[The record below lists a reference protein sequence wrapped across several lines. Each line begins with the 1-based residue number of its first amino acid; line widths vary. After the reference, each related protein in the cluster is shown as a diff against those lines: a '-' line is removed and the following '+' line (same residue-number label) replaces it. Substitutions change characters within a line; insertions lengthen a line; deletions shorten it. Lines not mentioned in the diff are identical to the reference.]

1 MKYGKLYAVIAMVGI
16 IVGSYWVIN
25 WQANRINSLID
36 TNKKLTVALEEQ
48 KSINTDYQVRIM
60 RLNQLDIQYTQELA
74 NAKNEISRLRD
85 ISERHPER
93 VYIKAE
99 CPKSKT
105 TPSTSLDD
113 ATTARPTDT
122 AIRNYWLLRERI
134 AESEQMIK
142 GLQDYIKQECLRRK

>member
-25 WQANRINSLID
+25 RQANRINSLID

-48 KSINTDYQVRIM
+48 KSINTDYQARIM

-74 NAKNEISRLRD
+74 NVKNEISRLRD
-85 ISERHPER
+85 ISEHHPER

-99 CPKSKT
+99 CPKSKN

-113 ATTARPTDT
+113 ATTARPTDS

-134 AESEQMIK
+134 AEAEQMIL
-142 GLQDYIKQECLRRK
+142 GLQGYIRMECLQ

>member
-1 MKYGKLYAVIAMVGI
+1 M
-16 IVGSYWVIN
+16 GSYWVIN
-25 WQANRINSLID
+25 WQANRINSLTDI
-36 TNKKLTVALEEQ
+36 NKKLAVALEEQ
-48 KSINTDYQVRIM
+48 KSINTDYQARIM

-74 NAKNEISRLRD
+74 NAQNEISHLRD

-99 CPKSKT
+99 CPKVKT
-105 TPSTSLDD
+105 TPSTSLAY

-142 GLQDYIKQECLRRK
+142 GLQDYIKQECME

>member
-16 IVGSYWVIN
+16 IVGGYWVIN
-25 WQANRINSLID
+25 RQANRINLLVE
-36 TNKKLTVALEEQ
+36 TNKELTIALEEQ
-48 KSINTDYQVRIM
+48 KSINTDYQARIM

-85 ISERHPER
+85 ISEHHPKR

-105 TPSTSLDD
+105 TSATSLAS

-142 GLQDYIKQECLRRK
+142 GLQDYIRLECLK

>member
-25 WQANRINSLID
+25 WQANRINSLTDI
-36 TNKKLTVALEEQ
+36 NKKLAVALEEQ
-48 KSINTDYQVRIM
+48 KSINTDYQARIM

-74 NAKNEISRLRD
+74 NAKNEISHLRD

-99 CPKSKT
+99 CPAVTKN
-105 TPSTSLDD
+105 STESGSNE
-113 ATTARPTDT
+113 TTARLNKAVEQDYL
-122 AIRNYWLLRERI
+122 RLREMI
-134 AESEQMIK
+134 VENEQQTLY
-142 GLQDYIKQECLRRK
+142 LQNYINTECLAQ

>member
-1 MKYGKLYAVIAMVGI
+1 MRYGKLYAILAMVSI
-16 IVGSYWVIN
+16 IVGGYWVIN
-25 WQANRINSLID
+25 WQANRITTLTD

-48 KSINTDYQVRIM
+48 KSINTDYQARIM

-85 ISERHPER
+85 ISEHHPKR

-105 TPSTSLDD
+105 TSATSLAS

-134 AESEQMIK
+134 AESEQMIL
-142 GLQDYIKQECLRRK
+142 GLQDYIRRECLH

>member
-1 MKYGKLYAVIAMVGI
+1 MKYGKLYAVIMMVGI
-16 IVGSYWVIN
+16 IVGSYWVIS
-25 WQANRINSLID
+25 WQANRINSLTDI
-36 TNKKLTVALEEQ
+36 NKKLAVALEEQ
-48 KSINTDYQVRIM
+48 KSINTDYQARIM

-93 VYIKAE
+93 VYIKAS
-99 CPKSKT
+99 CSKNEI
-105 TPSTSLDD
+105 TPSTSLAY

-134 AESEQMIK
+134 AESEKKIR
-142 GLQDYIKQECLRRK
+142 GLQDYVRQECAK

>member
-1 MKYGKLYAVIAMVGI
+1 MKHWKLYIVVVMVGI
-16 IVGSYWVIN
+16 VAGGCALIN
-25 WQANRINSLID
+25 AQAKRINTL
-36 TNKKLTVALEEQ
+36 TENNKELTTALEEQ
-48 KSINTDYQVRIM
+48 KDINIDYQARIE
-60 RLNQLDIQYTQELA
+60 RLNQLDTRHTQELV

-85 ISERHPER
+85 ISERNPER

-99 CPKSKT
+99 CPKST
-105 TPSTSLDD
+105 TTSTSQLDD

-142 GLQDYIKQECLRRK
+142 GLQDYIKQECME

>member
-1 MKYGKLYAVIAMVGI
+1 MVGI

-25 WQANRINSLID
+25 WQFNRINSLID

-48 KSINTDYQVRIM
+48 KSINTDYQARIM

-105 TPSTSLDD
+105 TPATSL
-113 ATTARPTDT
+113 AYASTARPTDT
-122 AIRNYWLLRERI
+122 AI
-134 AESEQMIK
+134 
-142 GLQDYIKQECLRRK
+142 

>member
-16 IVGSYWVIN
+16 IVSSYWVIN
-25 WQANRINSLID
+25 WQANRITTLTDI
-36 TNKKLTVALEEQ
+36 NKELAIALEEQ
-48 KSINTDYQVRIM
+48 KSINTDYQARIM

-105 TPSTSLDD
+105 TSATSLAS

-134 AESEQMIK
+134 AESEQMIL
-142 GLQDYIKQECLRRK
+142 GLQDYIRLECLK

>member
-16 IVGSYWVIN
+16 IVGGYWGIN
-25 WQANRINSLID
+25 WQANRINLLVE
-36 TNKKLTVALEEQ
+36 TNKELTIALEEQ
-48 KSINTDYQVRIM
+48 KSINTDYQARIA

-99 CPKSKT
+99 CLKVTT
-105 TPSTSLDD
+105 TPSTSLAY

-142 GLQDYIKQECLRRK
+142 GLQDYVRKECSQ

>member
-25 WQANRINSLID
+25 WQANRITTLTD

-48 KSINTDYQVRIM
+48 KSINTDYQARIM

-85 ISERHPER
+85 ISERHPKR

-99 CPKSKT
+99 CLKST
-105 TPSTSLDD
+105 TTSATSLAY

-134 AESEQMIK
+134 AEADQVIL
-142 GLQDYIKQECLRRK
+142 GLQYYIRTECLLD

>member
-25 WQANRINSLID
+25 WQANRITTLTD

-48 KSINTDYQVRIM
+48 KSINTDYQARIM

-85 ISERHPER
+85 ISEHHPER

-105 TPSTSLDD
+105 TPATSLAY

-142 GLQDYIKQECLRRK
+142 GLQDYIRVACVR

>member
-25 WQANRINSLID
+25 WQANRINLLVE
-36 TNKKLTVALEEQ
+36 TNKELTIALEEQ
-48 KSINTDYQVRIM
+48 RSINTDYQARIM

-85 ISERHPER
+85 ISEHHPER

-105 TPSTSLDD
+105 TPATSLAY

-122 AIRNYWLLRERI
+122 ALRNYWLLRERI

-142 GLQDYIKQECLRRK
+142 GLQNYIRVECVN

>member
-1 MKYGKLYAVIAMVGI
+1 MKYWKFYIVVVIVGI
-16 IVGSYWVIN
+16 VAGGCALIN
-25 WQANRINSLID
+25 AQAKRINTL
-36 TNKKLTVALEEQ
+36 TENNKELTTALEEQ
-48 KSINTDYQVRIM
+48 KDINTDYQVRIE
-60 RLNQLDIQYTQELA
+60 RLNQLDTRRTQELV

-85 ISERHPER
+85 ISERNPKR

-99 CPKSKT
+99 CPKSAT
-105 TPSTSLDD
+105 TSTSGVAN

-142 GLQDYIKQECLRRK
+142 GLQDYIKQECME

>member
-1 MKYGKLYAVIAMVGI
+1 MRYGKLYAVIAMVGI
-16 IVGSYWVIN
+16 IVGGYWVIN
-25 WQANRINSLID
+25 RQANRINSLID

-48 KSINTDYQVRIM
+48 KSINTDYQARIM

-105 TPSTSLDD
+105 TPATSLAY

-134 AESEQMIK
+134 TESEQMIK
-142 GLQDYIKQECLRRK
+142 GLQDYIRV

>member
-1 MKYGKLYAVIAMVGI
+1 MRYGKFYAVIAMVGI
-16 IVGSYWVIN
+16 IVGGYWVIN
-25 WQANRINSLID
+25 RQANRITTLTD

-48 KSINTDYQVRIM
+48 KSINTDYQARIM

-85 ISERHPER
+85 ISEHHPER

-134 AESEQMIK
+134 AESELMIK
-142 GLQDYIKQECLRRK
+142 GLQDYIRVECVN

>member
-1 MKYGKLYAVIAMVGI
+1 MKYGKLYAVITMVGI
-16 IVGSYWVIN
+16 IVGGYWVIN
-25 WQANRINSLID
+25 WQANRINSLTDI
-36 TNKKLTVALEEQ
+36 NKKLTVALEEQ
-48 KSINTDYQVRIM
+48 RSINTDYQARIM

-74 NAKNEISRLRD
+74 DAKNKISRLRD
-85 ISERHPER
+85 ISERNPER

-113 ATTARPTDT
+113 ATTARLTDT

-134 AESEQMIK
+134 TQSEQMIK
-142 GLQDYIKQECLRRK
+142 GLQDYIRAECVN

>member
-1 MKYGKLYAVIAMVGI
+1 
-16 IVGSYWVIN
+16 IN
-25 WQANRINSLID
+25 AQAKRINTL
-36 TNKKLTVALEEQ
+36 TENNKELTTALEEQ
-48 KSINTDYQVRIM
+48 KDINTDYQVRIE
-60 RLNQLDIQYTQELA
+60 RLSQLDTRHTQELV

-85 ISERHPER
+85 ISERNPER

-99 CPKSKT
+99 CPKST
-105 TPSTSLDD
+105 TTSTSQLDD

-142 GLQDYIKQECLRRK
+142 GLQDYLRAECIK

>member
-1 MKYGKLYAVIAMVGI
+1 
-16 IVGSYWVIN
+16 
-25 WQANRINSLID
+25 WQANRINSLTD

-48 KSINTDYQVRIM
+48 RSINTDYQARIM
-60 RLNQLDIQYTQELA
+60 RLNQLDIQYIQELA

-105 TPSTSLDD
+105 TPSTSLAY

-134 AESEQMIK
+134 AESEQMSL
-142 GLQDYIKQECLRRK
+142 GLQDYIRVECVN

>member
-25 WQANRINSLID
+25 WQANRINSLTDI
-36 TNKKLTVALEEQ
+36 NKKLAVALEEQ
-48 KSINTDYQVRIM
+48 KSINTDYQARIM

-105 TPSTSLDD
+105 TPSTSLAY

-142 GLQDYIKQECLRRK
+142 GLQNYIRVECVN

>member
-1 MKYGKLYAVIAMVGI
+1 MKYGKLYAVLAMVSI
-16 IVGSYWVIN
+16 IVGGYWVIN
-25 WQANRINSLID
+25 RQANRINLLIEK
-36 TNKKLTVALEEQ
+36 NKELTIALEEQ
-48 KSINTDYQVRIM
+48 KSINTDYQARIM

-105 TPSTSLDD
+105 TPATSLAY

-142 GLQDYIKQECLRRK
+142 GLQNYIRVECVN

>member
-1 MKYGKLYAVIAMVGI
+1 MVGI